1 MCNHEEKTCPRCRK
15 PFACKPGN
23 ITECQC
29 FGIRLT
35 IEQRAYI
42 DQRYRDCLCR
52 DCLAALQN
60 EVELFREKFI
70 FRQI

>member
-1 MCNHEEKTCPRCRK
+1 MCMHEQKACPRCRQ

-29 FGIRLT
+29 FGIRFT
-35 IEQRAYI
+35 PEQREYI
-42 DQRYRDCLCR
+42 GQRYSDCLCR
-52 DCLAALQN
+52 ECLLTLQN

-70 FRQI
+70 PH